1 MKAMLVDGSFSGD
14 ILSQKVLGM
23 ARIQLGARG
32 VDVDEIVLR
41 EKAMH
46 DCIGCFGCWVKTP
59 GLCIFDDFGREYAR
73 MEMETDVVV
82 AITPV
87 TYGGYSSL
95 LKRAMDRQ
103 ICVLLPYMKSRDG
116 ETHHPLR
123 YRYYPKLLVIG
134 TLAGPSDGLERT
146 FSKLVARNGINGNT
160 KADSLLITSEKDD
173 GSIKEGISA
182 LLTRSEVMG

>member
-14 ILSQKVLGM
+14 NLSQKVLGM

-41 EKAMH
+41 EKTMH

-73 MEMETDVVV
+73 MEMETDLVV

-123 YRYYPKLLVIG
+123 YRYYPRLLVIG
-134 TLAGPSDGLERT
+134 TLPKPSVGMERT

-160 KADSLLITSEKDD
+160 KADSLLISGESDD
-173 GSIKEGISA
+173 GTIKEGISA